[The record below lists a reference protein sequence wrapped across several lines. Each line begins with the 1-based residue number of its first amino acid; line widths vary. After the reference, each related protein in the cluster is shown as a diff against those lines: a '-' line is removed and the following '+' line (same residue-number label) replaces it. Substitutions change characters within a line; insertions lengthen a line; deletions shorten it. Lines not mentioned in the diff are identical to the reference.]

1 MRIAAPRGLVYLSRA
16 VLEADE
22 ELNVFSPVSK
32 TQWVEKVEAELKG
45 KPLDIL
51 QSRTPGGLTLRPL
64 YTEDDAPQAGSTGVP
79 GGFPYCRG
87 TSPTGGWLVRQEYG
101 DPRLEV
107 CAGLIAEDLER
118 GVEALWVTL
127 GPSRGCRVLTVAD
140 LDTLFASVD
149 LAKTSVHLEAGS
161 DSLAVAAAFL
171 ALAEKRNHGV
181 EALRGAL
188 CFDPIGELAS
198 EGGLR
203 GGLDARL
210 AELRELAV
218 WGHEHAAG
226 LRTVCVDA
234 NVYHESGAS
243 EVQELAWSI
252 ATGVEY
258 LRQLVS
264 AGLGVDDAAQKI
276 LFRFASSGEFFVQ
289 IAKLRAARWLWAKVV
304 SAAGGGLTSAAMQMH
319 CRSSERTKARRD
331 PWVNML
337 RVTAEC
343 TAAVL
348 GGAQSVATLPFDAVI
363 GPADEL
369 ARRVARNT
377 QIVLRDESNLDKVA
391 DPAGGSWF
399 IESLTEELARAAWEQ
414 FRAIEAGGGLLS
426 ALKSGQLADELELV
440 VGSERRRVA
449 TRHAPILGV
458 SEFPNLDEAAVERQP
473 VSLTE
478 VEEGLKRSIG
488 SVDPLAHRE
497 ALAQVA
503 AVVRNETRKP
513 GELMSACLEAM
524 RRDTDLYSLA
534 TVLRHG
540 QPDLHVPPMSKWRP
554 ATAWEQLRDRSDRHA
569 EKAGARPSAFMAN
582 LGPVPSHK
590 ARSVW
595 ATNLLAAAGIA
606 SVGNDGFAT
615 AEAVAEAFRAS
626 GQSLAVLC
634 GSDEDYSALLEPCIK
649 ALNSAGCS
657 VILVA
662 GRPKKEEA
670 ALREAGV
677 TDFLFQGA
685 DVLET
690 ARRTLDAL
698 GVNP

>member
-1 MRIAAPRGLVYLSRA
+1 MP
-16 VLEADE
+16 EPDE
-22 ELNVFSPVSK
+22 KLNVFSPVSK

-45 KPLDIL
+45 KPLDAL
-51 QSRTPGGLTLRPL
+51 QSRTSGGLTLRPL
-64 YTEDDAPQAGSTGVP
+64 YTGEDTSKLRPTGVP
-79 GGFPYCRG
+79 GGLPYCRG
-87 TSPTGGWLVRQEYG
+87 TSPTGGWLVRQEYD

-107 CAGLIAEDLER
+107 CAKLIAGDLGR
-118 GVEALWVTL
+118 GVDALWVKL
-127 GPSRGCRVLTVAD
+127 GPSTGCRVLTVAD
-140 LDTLFASVD
+140 LDTLFESVD
-149 LAKTSVHLEAGS
+149 LSKISVQLEAGS
-161 DSLAVAAAFL
+161 DTLAVAAGWV
-171 ALAEKRNHGV
+171 ALAEKRNHGAQ
-181 EALRGAL
+181 ALRGAL

-210 AELRELAV
+210 AELRDLAA
-218 WGHEHAAG
+218 WSHEHAAG

-264 AGLGVDDAAQKI
+264 AGLGVDDAAHKI
-276 LFRFASSGEFFVQ
+276 LFRFASSGEFFTE

-304 SAAGGGLTSAAMQMH
+304 SAAGGEPASAAMEMH
-319 CRSSERTKARRD
+319 CRTSERSKTRRD

-343 TAAVL
+343 AAAVL
-348 GGAQSVATLPFDAVI
+348 GGAQSVTTLPFDAVI
-363 GPADEL
+363 GPADAL

-377 QIVLRDESNLDKVA
+377 QIVLRDESHLDKVA

-414 FRAIEAGGGLLS
+414 FRAIEAGGGFLS
-426 ALKSGQLADELELV
+426 ALKSGRLADEVELV
-440 VGSERRRVA
+440 AGSERRRVA
-449 TRHAPILGV
+449 TRNAPILGV
-458 SEFPNLDEAAVERQP
+458 SEFPKLDETRVEREP
-473 VSLTE
+473 VSLSQ
-478 VEEGLKRSIG
+478 VEAGLKRSIG

-497 ALAQVA
+497 ALAGVA
-503 AVVRNETRKP
+503 AAARNEARQP
-513 GELMSACLEAM
+513 GELMSACVEAM
-524 RRDTDLYSLA
+524 RQDSDLYSLVS
-534 TVLRHG
+534 VLRHG
-540 QPDLHVPPMSKWRP
+540 QPDFHVPPMSKWRP
-554 ATAWEQLRDRSDRHA
+554 ALAWEQLRDRSDRHA
-569 EKAGARPSAFMAN
+569 LKEGVRPSAFMAN
-582 LGPVPSHK
+582 LGPVASHK

-606 SVGNDGFAT
+606 SVTNDGFET
-615 AEAVAEAFRAS
+615 AEALAEAFGAS
-626 GQSLAVLC
+626 GGSLAVLC
-634 GSDEDYSALLEPCIK
+634 GSDEEYAALSKSSVE
-649 ALNSAGCS
+649 ALKNAGCS
-657 VILVA
+657 VILIA

-690 ARRTLDAL
+690 MRHTLDGL